1 MEYSI
6 ATKIPEFNSIDY
18 AFDKF
23 CEDDENKE
31 FLGLSECKQALFFI
45 FGKIIK
51 KKIIKEIILKKLK
64 TENNTDDIGKVSR
77 NDFKIISNSIKQDKK
92 LHKIDDYDLVLNFFD
107 NLRRNGNELGNLDY
121 NQFENKIYEKFP
133 LIKTNFVQEVFV
145 QLDKENRGFVKLSD
159 LQKYLINFDPN
170 SKSNS

>member
-1 MEYSI
+1 MEFSI

-18 AFDKF
+18 AFEKF
-23 CEDDENKE
+23 CIDDENKQ

-64 TENNTDDIGKVSR
+64 SENNTDDIRNVSR
-77 NDFKIISNSIKQDKK
+77 NDFKIILNSIKQDKE
-92 LHKIDDYDLVLNFFD
+92 LHKIDDYDLVLIFFD
-107 NLRRNGNELGNLDY
+107 NLRRNGNELGNLDF

-133 LIKTNFVQEVFV
+133 LIKSNFIQDVFV
-145 QLDKENRGFVKLSD
+145 QLDKDNRGFVKLSD
-159 LQKYLINFDPN
+159 LQKYLINFDTN
-170 SKSNS
+170 STHN